1 MSDMNDWKGMGA
13 ITRDPELTR
22 TPGGTSL
29 TKFSIAINDRIKSP
43 GGEWQERVDFIDC
56 TLFGKPAEVFCEFMA
71 KGRRVVIEGKLR
83 QDRWDDKETG
93 KKMSKV
99 TVFVERWHMCDSKPQ
114 GQQQKKA
121 DGYTPPMSDDQPF

>member
-1 MSDMNDWKGMGA
+1 MNTTILMGA
-13 ITRDPELTR
+13 LTRDPELTR

-29 TKFSIAINDRIKSP
+29 TKFSIAINDKIKSA
-43 GGEWQERVDFIDC
+43 GGEYQERVDYIDC
-56 TLFGKPAEVFCEFMA
+56 TLFGKPAEVFCEYMA
-71 KGRRVVIEGKLR
+71 KGRKVAIEGKLR

-114 GQQQKKA
+114 GQAKPKA
-121 DGYTPPMSDDQPF
+121 ESYTPGMSEDSPF